1 MLDIVR
7 KGEVMEQKEKLY
19 KMKEACKILGVHP
32 NTIRLWDKQGKIKVV
47 RPQGGQRRIPES
59 EINRLIRG
67 PSAVSPPQPPIIPK
81 DEGLPSFLNY
91 VFSHQ
96 RDDWELVRKAVIIRD
111 NYTCQECGGKELLE
125 VHHKDGTSRND
136 PDNLVTLCQKCYNL
150 VHKSTL
156 KVPTPQPS
164 TKPETPAPK
173 LEKPAIKIQPPPVLE
188 VAELPRHKILD
199 DLKPTGLAQRTLFG
213 ELLSAATVL
222 KNFKLGDLAARV
234 HCPEAVAKTFCERMS
249 SCGYLVSKNGE
260 FEIHVRLAR

>member
-1 MLDIVR
+1 
-7 KGEVMEQKEKLY
+7 MEQKEKLY
-19 KMKEACKILGVHP
+19 KMKEACKILGLHP

-59 EINRLIRG
+59 EINRLLQG
-67 PSAVSPPQPPIIPK
+67 PSAVPPPPSTIPK
-81 DEGLPSFLNY
+81 DEGLSSFLNY
-91 VFSHQ
+91 VFSHH

-150 VHKSTL
+150 VHKRAR
-156 KVPTPQPS
+156 KMPAPQPI
-164 TKPETPAPK
+164 TKPEAPAPK
-173 LEKPAIKIQPPPVLE
+173 PGKPAKIQPPPVPE
-188 VAELPRHKILD
+188 VTELPRHKILD

-213 ELLSAATVL
+213 DLLSATAVL
-222 KNFKLGDLAARV
+222 KSFTLGDLATRA
-234 HCPEAVAKTFCERMS
+234 HCPEDVAKTFCERMS
-249 SCGYLVSKNGE
+249 ACGYLVSKNGE

>member
-1 MLDIVR
+1 MSDIVR
-7 KGEVMEQKEKLY
+7 KGEVVEQKEKLY

-67 PSAVSPPQPPIIPK
+67 PSAVPTPLPSTISK
-81 DEGLPSFLNY
+81 DEALSSFLNY
-91 VFSHQ
+91 VFSYH

-125 VHHKDGTSRND
+125 VHHKNGTSRND

-150 VHKSTL
+150 VHKRVR
-156 KVPTPQPS
+156 KMPAPKPS
-164 TKPETPAPK
+164 TKPEAPAPK
-173 LEKPAIKIQPPPVLE
+173 PEKPAKIQPPPVPE
-188 VAELPRHKILD
+188 VTELPRHKILD

-213 ELLSAATVL
+213 DLLSAVAVL
-222 KNFKLGDLAARV
+222 KSFTLGDLAARA
-234 HCPEAVAKTFCERMS
+234 HCPEAVAQTFCERMTA
-249 SCGYLVSKNGE
+249 CGYLVSKNGE
-260 FEIHVRLAR
+260 FELHVRLAR